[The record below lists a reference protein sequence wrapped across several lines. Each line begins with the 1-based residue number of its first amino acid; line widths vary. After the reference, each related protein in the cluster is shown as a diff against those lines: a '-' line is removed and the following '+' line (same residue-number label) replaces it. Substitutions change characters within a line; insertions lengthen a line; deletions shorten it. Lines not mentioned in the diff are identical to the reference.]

1 MNRGRLTGA
10 SERARLDGEP
20 GGAATVTVPTGPA
33 AFSLRGRRAVVTG
46 ASTGIGSAIAAA
58 LGAAGAHV
66 AGVYN
71 SDPDGARRTE
81 EQIREHGVECLLVEG
96 DTGDPAT
103 IDRLAATAR
112 DRLGGVDIWVNN
124 AARLMVKPLLETS
137 DEDWHGLLA
146 ANLHGYFS
154 GCRAA
159 GRLMVE
165 QATGGRI
172 INVTSAADILVVA
185 ELSAYI
191 AAKGAIVGMTKVLA
205 LELADHGITVN
216 AIAPG
221 AIDTPLN
228 KTAYTPEVRR
238 TYEQRIG
245 LHRIGT
251 PEEVADATL
260 FLASDASRYMTGQ
273 ELVLDGGL
281 TINGTVGHVRD

>member
-1 MNRGRLTGA
+1 MSSHIDEVT
-10 SERARLDGEP
+10 
-20 GGAATVTVPTGPA
+20 ATVAAGPA

-46 ASTGIGSAIAAA
+46 ASTGIGSAIAVA

-66 AGVYN
+66 AGIDKA
-71 SDPDGARRTE
+71 DPGPTAAAV
-81 EQIREHGVECLLVEG
+81 REHGVDCVMLEG
-96 DTGDPAT
+96 DTGSVEDVE
-103 IDRLAATAR
+103 RLAGAAVEHF
-112 DRLGGVDIWVNN
+112 GGIDIWVNN

-146 ANLHGYFS
+146 ANLHGYFY

-159 GRLMVE
+159 GRAMVA
-165 QATGGRI
+165 QGTGGRI
-172 INVTSAADILVVA
+172 VNVSSAADILVVA
-185 ELSAYI
+185 DLGAYI
-191 AAKGAIVGMTKVLA
+191 AAKGAIVAMTRVLA

-228 KTAYTPEVRR
+228 RTAWSAEVRR

-251 PEEVADATL
+251 PEEVADAAL
-260 FLASDASRYMTGQ
+260 FLASDASRYVTGQ
-273 ELVLDGGL
+273 ELVVDGGL
-281 TINGTVGHVRD
+281 TINGSVGHARD